1 MSDFERDFLNELNQK
16 MFPLSLEQVRK
27 QNLQECQNV
36 LRQAKISS
44 TIDPI
49 LLRDNNFD
57 ISSSKLLVYE
67 HLYFLPE
74 EV

>member
-67 HLYFLPE
+67 HLYLLPE